1 MGGRPRSGFRSSR
14 CRGLALRSPVKR
26 LSAKRKAERDMLRA
40 VFVRTL
46 KPGVSYEQFCNAWVP
61 ETDVPYPAKVSISSN
76 VANERQVITIIELDT
91 TPERFTA
98 LRDTLTRPDGAARI
112 AELVESTEL
121 EGLYDQ
127 VLDDSAL

>member
-1 MGGRPRSGFRSSR
+1 M
-14 CRGLALRSPVKR
+14 
-26 LSAKRKAERDMLRA
+26 SAKRKAERDMLRA